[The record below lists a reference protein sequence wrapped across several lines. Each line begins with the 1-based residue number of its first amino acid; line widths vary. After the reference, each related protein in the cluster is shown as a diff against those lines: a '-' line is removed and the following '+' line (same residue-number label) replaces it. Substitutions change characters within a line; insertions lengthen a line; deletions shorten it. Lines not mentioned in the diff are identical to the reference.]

1 MNTYLDKIKNTTKF
15 IQNKIN
21 DFVPQYG
28 IVLGT
33 GLGGLVDKISIE
45 YSIEYADIPNF
56 PVSTVETHKG
66 KLIFGKIEGKNVVAM
81 QGRFHYYEGYS
92 AKEITFP
99 IRVMKLLG
107 IEKLFISNAA
117 GGLRADH
124 QKGDLMIIKDHINLQ
139 PDNPLRGQ
147 NLNDFGGRFPDMIEP
162 YNKKMIEQGLKIATE
177 NNISCTAGVYVSVPG
192 PNLETIA
199 EYVYLNRIGADAV
212 GMSTVPEVIVAAH
225 MKLPVFA
232 VSVITDVCFPPERV
246 QPVDIADIINTAKTA
261 EPKLTLLMSALI
273 GTENLNL

>member
-1 MNTYLDKIKNTTKF
+1 MQTYLNKIKTTTTF

-21 DFVPQYG
+21 NFKPQYG

-33 GLGGLVDKISIE
+33 GLGGLVNKITIENSID
-45 YSIEYADIPNF
+45 YTTIPNF

-66 KLIFGKIEGKNVVAM
+66 RLIFGQLEGKKVVAM

-107 IEKLFISNAA
+107 IETIFIANAA
-117 GGLRADH
+117 GGLRADQ

-147 NLNDFGGRFPDMIEP
+147 NLDEFGGRFTDMIEP
-162 YNKKMIEQGLKIATE
+162 YNKALIAQGLSITNKH
-177 NNISCTAGVYVSVPG
+177 NFSCTAGVYASVPG

-212 GMSTVPEVIVAAH
+212 GMSTAPEVIVAAH
-225 MKLPVFA
+225 MQLPVFA

-246 QPVDIADIINTAKTA
+246 QPVDIADIIATAKTA
-261 EPKLTLLMSALI
+261 EPKLTLLMSSLI
-273 GTENLNL
+273 ANIK

>member
-1 MNTYLDKIKNTTKF
+1 MHTYWNKIKTTSAF
-15 IQNKIN
+15 IQEKTN
-21 DFVPQYG
+21 DFAPQFG

-33 GLGGLVDKISIE
+33 GLGGLVDKIEIK
-45 YSIEYADIPNF
+45 YSLDYTEIPNF
-56 PVSTVETHKG
+56 PVSTIESHKG
-66 KLIFGKIEGKNVVAM
+66 RLIFGNLQGKKVVAM

-124 QKGDLMIIKDHINLQ
+124 QKGDLMIIRDHINLQ
-139 PDNPLRGQ
+139 PDNPLRGE
-147 NLNDFGGRFPDMIEP
+147 NLEELGGRFPDMIEP
-162 YNKKMIEQGLKIATE
+162 YNKAMIEQGLKIAQQ
-177 NNISCTAGVYVSVPG
+177 NNFRCAAGVYVSVPG

-199 EYVYLNRIGADAV
+199 EYIYLNRIGAEAV

-225 MKLPVFA
+225 MRLPVFA
-232 VSVITDVCFPPERV
+232 ISVITDVCFPPERV
-246 QPVDIADIINTAKTA
+246 QPIDIPDIIATANATQS
-261 EPKLTLLMSALI
+261 KLTLLLSTLI
-273 GTENLNL
+273 ATIN

>member
-1 MNTYLDKIKNTTKF
+1 MQTYLNKIKTTTTF

-21 DFVPQYG
+21 NFKPQYG

-33 GLGGLVDKISIE
+33 GLGGLVNKITIENSID
-45 YSIEYADIPNF
+45 YATIPNF
-56 PVSTVETHKG
+56 AVSTVETHKG
-66 KLIFGKIEGKNVVAM
+66 RLIFGQLEGKNVVAM

-107 IEKLFISNAA
+107 IEKIFIANAA
-117 GGLRADH
+117 GGLRADQ

-147 NLNDFGGRFPDMIEP
+147 NLDEFGGRFPDMIEP
-162 YNKKMIEQGLKIATE
+162 YNKALIAQGLSIA
-177 NNISCTAGVYVSVPG
+177 NKHNFSCTAGVYASVPG

-212 GMSTVPEVIVAAH
+212 GMSTAPEVIVAAH
-225 MKLPVFA
+225 MQLPVFA
-232 VSVITDVCFPPERV
+232 VSVITDVCFPPQRV
-246 QPVDIADIINTAKTA
+246 QPVDIADIIATAKTA
-261 EPKLTLLMSALI
+261 EPKLTLLMSSLI
-273 GTENLNL
+273 ANIE

>member
-1 MNTYLDKIKNTTKF
+1 MQTYSNKIKNTTTF
-15 IQNKIN
+15 IQEKIAN
-21 DFVPQYG
+21 FKPQYG

-33 GLGGLVDKISIE
+33 GLGGLVDKITIE
-45 YSIEYADIPNF
+45 HSIEYATIPNF

-66 KLIFGKIEGKNVVAM
+66 QLIFGALEGKNVVAM

-92 AKEITFP
+92 AREITFP

-117 GGLRADH
+117 GGLRAD
-124 QKGDLMIIKDHINLQ
+124 QKKGDLMIIKDHINLQ

-147 NLNDFGGRFPDMIEP
+147 NLDEFGGRFPDMIEP
-162 YNKKMIEQGLKIATE
+162 YNKAMIEQGLSIAKAH
-177 NNISCTAGVYVSVPG
+177 NFRCASGVYVSVPG

-199 EYVYLNRIGADAV
+199 EYVYLNYIGAEAV

-225 MKLPVFA
+225 MLLPVFA
-232 VSVITDVCFPPERV
+232 VSIITDVCFPPERV
-246 QPVDIADIINTAKTA
+246 QPVDLTDIISTAKAA
-261 EPKLTLLMSALI
+261 EPKLTLLLSQLI
-273 GTENLNL
+273 KSIS

>member
-1 MNTYLDKIKNTTKF
+1 MHTYLNKIKTTTAF
-15 IQNKIN
+15 VQGKIAG
-21 DFVPQYG
+21 FKPKCG

-33 GLGGLVDKISIE
+33 GLGGLVDKIIIE
-45 YSIEYADIPNF
+45 HSIEYATIPNF

-66 KLIFGKIEGKNVVAM
+66 RLIFGTLKGKNVVAM

-99 IRVMKLLG
+99 VRVMKLLG

-139 PDNPLRGQ
+139 PDNPLRGE
-147 NLNDFGGRFPDMIEP
+147 NLDEFGGRFPDMIEP
-162 YNKKMIEQGLKIATE
+162 YNKTLIVQGLAIAKE
-177 NNISCTAGVYVSVPG
+177 HKFRCIAGVYVSVPG

-199 EYVYLNRIGADAV
+199 EYIYLNRIGAEAV

-225 MKLPVFA
+225 MQLPVFA

-246 QPVDIADIINTAKTA
+246 QPVDIPDIIATAKAA
-261 EPKLTLLMSALI
+261 EPKLTMLLSQLI
-273 GTENLNL
+273 AKIS